1 MIKAQKIFDRLWH
14 DYINQNPEAKRV
26 YDLLINEG
34 ETVVNDH
41 IAFRTYDDPRISID
55 ILAKPF
61 VEAGYEHK
69 GDYVFEEK
77 KLIAKHYEYKAFKNA
92 PRIFISA
99 LQTGL
104 FSSFLQS
111 SVAEIIERIPKETLN
126 SSELIYSENVWGKPV
141 YETYLKLKE
150 ESEYAAWLYVYG
162 FRANHFT
169 VSVNGLKKY
178 NDIYVLNQFLKDKGF
193 VLNTSGGEVKGS
205 PEELLE
211 QSSTR
216 AGKLN
221 IQFEEGIFNTPSCYY
236 EFARRY
242 PDSSGNLYDGFI
254 AKSADKIFESTD
266 NLTEN

>member
-1 MIKAQKIFDRLWH
+1 MIKAKNLFDQLWNN
-14 DYINQNPEAKRV
+14 YINQNPEAKRV
-26 YDLLINEG
+26 YDLLLSEG

-41 IAFRTYDDPRISID
+41 IAIRTYDDPRINID
-55 ILAKPF
+55 VLAKPF
-61 VEAGYEHK
+61 IEAGYEHK

-77 KLIAKHYEYKAFKNA
+77 KLIAKHYEYKTFKDA

-99 LQTGL
+99 LQPKY
-104 FSSFLQS
+104 FSPFLQL
-111 SVAEIIERIPKETLN
+111 SVAELIDKIPQKELN
-126 SSELIYSENVWGKPV
+126 SPGLVYAANIWGKPV
-141 YETYLKLKE
+141 YETYMKLKE

-162 FRANHFT
+162 FCANHFT
-169 VSVNGLKKY
+169 VSVNALKKY
-178 NDIYVLNQFLKDKGF
+178 NNIYHLDQFLKDNGF

-205 PEELLE
+205 PSELLE

-221 IQFEEGIFNTPSCYY
+221 VQFEKGIFNIPSCYY

-242 PDSSGNLYDGFI
+242 PDRTGELYGGFI

-266 NLTEN
+266 NLPEN